1 MAYIGQTPSSTVLST
16 FSETFSGDGSTL
28 QFTLARSVGRA
39 SDLEVFI
46 GNTQQMPTAAYSA
59 SGTALLF
66 VSAPG
71 AGSNNI
77 TVIYRAGAIQTVNV
91 NTASFLSGSVGAPT
105 VNATT
110 ATNTGIYWPSSTD
123 LGLAANGSLR
133 LRLNSSAA
141 SSSTTTGAAVVSG
154 GLGVSGNAYIGGNT
168 NITSGTA
175 ANSISTG
182 ALVVSGG
189 VGVSGAVYVGDDLS
203 VAGDFTVNGTFTT
216 TASDSLSITDPFVFL
231 ASTNAGDSLDQGFV
245 GKYVDGGSTTRYHG
259 LFRDITDSKYKLF
272 TNLTNQP
279 TTVVDTANASFALAN
294 LDINDLLSNQVS
306 TDFIAY
312 STATAGIKSTAN
324 ILPNANA
331 TFNLGSS
338 ALRWNYVYGVAT
350 SAQYADLA
358 ENYLADAEYEPG
370 TVMVFGGKREIT
382 ASDSDMDT
390 RVAGVVS
397 TNPAHLMNGDLLGPC
412 VTALALTG
420 RVPTKVYGPVRK
432 GDLMVCTSDG
442 HARSELEPPVGSVI
456 GKALQNFDGDVG
468 VIEVVVGRV

>member
-1 MAYIGQTPSSTVLST
+1 MAYIGQSPSSTLLST

-66 VSAPG
+66 VSAPSSG
-71 AGSNNI
+71 TNNI
-77 TVIYRAGAIQTVNV
+77 TVIYRAGALQTLNV
-91 NTASFLSGSVGAPT
+91 NAAAFNGGSAAAPT
-105 VNATT
+105 VNATSAST
-110 ATNTGIYWPSSTD
+110 TGIYWPSATD
-123 LGLAANGSLR
+123 LGLTANGSLR
-133 LRLNSSAA
+133 VRVNSTAA
-141 SSSTTTGAAVVSG
+141 STSTSTGAAVVSG
-154 GLGVSGNAYIGGNT
+154 GLGVSGNAYVGGNAR
-168 NITSGTA
+168 ITSGTA

-182 ALVVSGG
+182 ALVVTGG
-189 VGVSGAVYVGDDLS
+189 VGISGAAYIGDDLT

-231 ASTNAGDSLDQGFV
+231 ASDNAGDALDQGFV

-259 LFRDITDSKYKLF
+259 IFRDITDSQYKLF
-272 TNLTNQP
+272 TNLTALP
-279 TTVVDTANASFALAN
+279 TTVVDTANASFAYAN
-294 LDINDLLSNQVS
+294 LVVNSLG
-306 TDFIAY
+306 TDYLTYA
-312 STATAGIKSTAN
+312 TATSGIKSTAN

-331 TFNLGSS
+331 TFNLGSTS
-338 ALRWNYVYGVAT
+338 LRWNFVYGVAT

-397 TNPAHLMNGDLLGPC
+397 TKPAHLMNGDLTGPH

-432 GDLMVCTSDG
+432 GDLMVSTDDG
-442 HARSELEPPVGSVI
+442 HARSEIEPTVGSVI
-456 GKALQNFDGDVG
+456 GKALENFDGDEG

>member
-1 MAYIGQTPSSTVLST
+1 MAYIGQSPSSTLLST

-66 VSAPG
+66 VSAPSSG
-71 AGSNNI
+71 TNNI
-77 TVIYRAGAIQTVNV
+77 TVIYRAGALQTLNV
-91 NTASFLSGSVGAPT
+91 NAAAFNGGSAAAPT
-105 VNATT
+105 VNAASAST
-110 ATNTGIYWPSSTD
+110 TGIYWPSSTD
-123 LGLAANGSLR
+123 LGLSANGSLR
-133 LRLNSSAA
+133 VRVNSTAA
-141 SSSTTTGAAVVSG
+141 STNTSTGAAVVSG
-154 GLGVSGNAYIGGNT
+154 GLGVSGNTYVGGNVVVS
-168 NITSGTA
+168 SGTA
-175 ANSISTG
+175 ATSYSSG
-182 ALVVSGG
+182 ALVVTGG
-189 VGVSGAVYVGDDLS
+189 VGVSGALYVNDDLS

-216 TASDSLSITDPFVFL
+216 TASDSLAITDPFVFL
-231 ASTNAGDSLDQGFV
+231 ASNNAGDSLDQGFV
-245 GKYVDGGSTTRYHG
+245 GKYVDGGSVTRYTG
-259 LFRDITDSKYKLF
+259 LFRDVTDGEYRLF

-279 TTVVDTANASFALAN
+279 TTVVDTANASFAYAN
-294 LDINDLLSNQVS
+294 LVVNSLE
-306 TDFIAY
+306 TDYLNYA
-312 STATAGIKSTAN
+312 TATAGIKSIAN

-331 TFNLGSS
+331 TYNLGSN
-338 ALRWNYVYGVAT
+338 ALRWNFIYGVAT

-358 ENYLADAEYEPG
+358 ENYLADADYEPG

-397 TNPAHLMNGDLLGPC
+397 TKPAHLMNGGLEGPC

-420 RVPTKVYGPVRK
+420 RVPCKVYGPVRK
-432 GDLMVCTSDG
+432 GDLMVSTNDG
-442 HARSELEPPVGSVI
+442 HARSEIEPLVGSVI
-456 GKALQNFDGDVG
+456 GKSLENFDGDEG

>member
-1 MAYIGQTPSSTVLST
+1 MAYIGQAPSSTLLST

-59 SGTALLF
+59 SGSALLF
-66 VSAPG
+66 VSAPSSG
-71 AGSNNI
+71 TNNI
-77 TVIYRAGAIQTVNV
+77 TVIYRAGALQTLQVN
-91 NTASFLSGSVGAPT
+91 AAAFDGGSAAAPT
-105 VNATT
+105 VNATAAST
-110 ATNTGIYWPSSTD
+110 TGIYWPSATD
-123 LGLAANGSLR
+123 LGLTANGSLR
-133 LRLNSSAA
+133 VRINSTAA
-141 SSSTTTGAAVVSG
+141 STSTSTGAAVISG
-154 GLGVSGNAYIGGNT
+154 GLGMSGNAYVGGNVR
-168 NITSGTA
+168 ITSGTA
-175 ANSISTG
+175 ASSNSTG
-182 ALVVSGG
+182 ALVVTGG
-189 VGVSGAVYVGDDLS
+189 VGISGAAYIGDDLT

-231 ASTNAGDSLDQGFV
+231 ASDNAGDSLDQGFV

-259 LFRDITDSKYKLF
+259 IFRDITDSQYKLF
-272 TNLTNQP
+272 TNLTALP
-279 TTVVDTANASFALAN
+279 TTVVDTANASFAYAN
-294 LDINDLLSNQVS
+294 LVVNSIG
-306 TDFIAY
+306 TDFLAY
-312 STATAGIKSTAN
+312 ATDTGGIKSTAN

-331 TFNLGSS
+331 TFNLGSTS
-338 ALRWNYVYGVAT
+338 LRWNTLYGLAT

-358 ENYLADAEYEPG
+358 ENYLADREYEPG

-382 ASDSDMDT
+382 ASDADMDT

-397 TNPAHLMNGDLLGPC
+397 TNPAHLMNGGLEGPC

-432 GDLMVCTSDG
+432 GDLMVCTDDG
-442 HARSELEPPVGSVI
+442 HARSELEPLVGSVI
-456 GKALQNFDGDVG
+456 GKALENFDGDEG